1 MVWCGGGGGLKDA
14 FEVDMDLDNALLG
27 VIIE

>member
-1 MVWCGGGGGLKDA
+1 MVWCGEGGLKDA
-14 FEVDMDLDNALLG
+14 FEVGMDLDNALLG